1 MNKNKGRYLPLLL
14 SLLWLT
20 ASGVGLTVLYA
31 LTRYLPLLLG
41 GLIMVMVA
49 LIYWVTVA
57 FFNGAQSPETPETT
71 AVEADGEESKRY
83 LRALAW
89 IKRAVCRVGRALV
102 RLYFKSRTMTA
113 TALAVVIMAAAH
125 VVFWLMLK
133 RATTLYTMNYLI
145 PVILVVMFVVF
156 IIFEKWCAHA
166 KIDKDARLAAHLK
179 NVRSAMVVAKW
190 VLVPVAAAMVIKLLG
205 LWEALSWLNIILAV
219 LFGYVTVLVVLSFA
233 VKLIRREM
241 ADEPDISIPMPFSGG
256 GQRDLGIMGYLE
268 KNTGITMRSLW
279 SIQFIK
285 KMVPYVIIISVFLLW
300 VCSGIVQIESYQAG
314 AVYRL
319 GKLQDKA
326 LEPGLHLTLP
336 WPFDRVQVYDTET
349 VNSTTIG
356 YISSDSGDNTWTGTH
371 GSQEY
376 RLLLGGGN
384 ELVSINLRLEYRIDD
399 VISYLRTCSNPE
411 KLLEAKAYEL
421 VTDLTIVTDLDEL
434 LSVDRSAFANS
445 FREELASE
453 LEKYDT
459 GLELVGVVLESIH
472 PPVDIADVYQSIIGA
487 EIKAE
492 QYILEAQAAA
502 AVKIADAEKQYDTAL
517 NLARADSYT
526 KTAAAKAD
534 VAEFMASVSAD
545 KQYPD
550 TYRYY
555 KYLKAIGSAYG
566 SSRLIIVGKDIDSS
580 NIYLGGLPV
589 TMIQ

>member
-20 ASGVGLTVLYA
+20 ASAVGLTVLYA

-41 GLIMVMVA
+41 GLIMLMTA

-57 FFNGAQSPETPETT
+57 FFNGAEDKSAGNPPVLDT
-71 AVEADGEESKRY
+71 EERAAKWH
-83 LRALAW
+83 LRALWW
-89 IKRAVCRVGRALV
+89 IKRTACRVGRALR
-102 RLYFKSRTMTA
+102 RLYFKSRVVTA
-113 TALAVVIMAAAH
+113 TVLAVVILAAVH
-125 VVFWLMLK
+125 LVFWLMLR

-145 PVILVVMFVVF
+145 PVILVVLFVIF
-156 IIFEKWCAHA
+156 IIFEKWCAHV
-166 KIDKDARLAAHLK
+166 KTDKDARFEAHLK
-179 NVRSAMVVAKW
+179 NARSAMVVGRW
-190 VLVPVAAAMVIKLLG
+190 VLVLVAAATVVKLLG
-205 LWEALSWLNIILAV
+205 IWEALSWLNIILAV
-219 LFGYVTVLVVLSFA
+219 LFGYATLFIVLSFA

-241 ADEPDISIPMPFSGG
+241 TDEPDISIPMPFSGG
-256 GQRDLGIMGYLE
+256 GQRDLGILGYLE

-285 KMVPYVIIISVFLLW
+285 KMIPYVIIISVALLW
-300 VCSGIVQIESYQAG
+300 VCSGIVQVESYQTA
-314 AVYRL
+314 AVCRL

-336 WPFDRVQVYDTET
+336 WPFDRVRVYDTET

-356 YISSDSGDNTWTGTH
+356 YISSANGDNTWTGTH

-399 VISYLRTCSNPE
+399 VISYLRTCSTPE

-445 FREELASE
+445 FREKLSVELA
-453 LEKYDT
+453 KYNT

-502 AVKIADAEKQYDTAL
+502 AVKIADAEKQYDSAL
-517 NLARADSYT
+517 SVAQADSYT
-526 KTAAAKAD
+526 KIAAAKAD

-566 SSRLIIVGKDIDSS
+566 RSRLVIVGEGIDSS
-580 NIYLGGLPV
+580 NIYFGNLSV
-589 TMIQ
+589 IQ